1 MFRVLLDVLIRCKEM
16 ILLQLY
22 CCCRQHY
29 GNQIVAALA
38 VMLLH
43 ATFWSAGFFMRRTVT
58 YIKSY
63 GLHTKMTI
71 QAWPTGC
78 RGESRIQTT
87 SCVRPAAE
95 CTAHITFGRGSRIMA
110 TTILPAATLW
120 LPQSC
125 CQQYRG
131 CHNLAPAARLKQG
144 QQYCGS
150 HDVAD
155 VKIVAATILLP
166 LQILCPLHT

>member
-1 MFRVLLDVLIRCKEM
+1 
-16 ILLQLY
+16 
-22 CCCRQHY
+22 
-29 GNQIVAALA
+29 
-38 VMLLH
+38 MLLH

-95 CTAHITFGRGSRIMA
+95 CTAHTTFGE
-110 TTILPAATLW
+110 AAGLW

-125 CQQYRG
+125 RQQYRG

-144 QQYCGS
+144 QPYCGS
-150 HDVAD
+150 HDVAAG
-155 VKIVAATILLP
+155 KILATTMLLP
-166 LQILCPLHT
+166 ARLWQKILPQCCCRQHCGAAILKRCTGIFQQDKIACLSNVLINQGFYCSIYQILN